1 MRQISLSATKGG
13 VGAMRIQCRL
23 VCVVMLVMCAN
34 ARGGLAADPVKID
47 PTKQYDLEEGL
58 DLLSR
63 AIREKIPDKSRI
75 AVSELGSM
83 QQEKTHMGKFV
94 SEELTIRLTELGG
107 VRVVER
113 SQLNKVV
120 NEQKLGT
127 SSMWDDDTAARI
139 GKLVGADTIAA
150 GTYTDLGKT
159 VRLSIRMIHSSTAEV
174 IAAKSITLLKTEPVA
189 KLLNQKASEAAPEPV
204 KKSPPGLIDKTAD
217 DISKAF
223 SF

>member
-1 MRQISLSATKGG
+1 MQIQF
-13 VGAMRIQCRL
+13 RF
-23 VCVVMLVMCAN
+23 VCVVMLVMCAHPQ
-34 ARGGLAADPVKID
+34 AGFAADPVKID

-204 KKSPPGLIDKTAD
+204 KKAPPGLIDKTAD
-217 DISKAF
+217 DISKTL